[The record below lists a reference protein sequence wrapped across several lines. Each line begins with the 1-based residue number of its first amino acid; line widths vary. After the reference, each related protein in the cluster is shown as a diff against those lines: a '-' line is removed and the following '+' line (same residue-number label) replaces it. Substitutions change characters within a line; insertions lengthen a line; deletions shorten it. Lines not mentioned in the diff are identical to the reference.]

1 MSDTPSSIAI
11 RQLTPADAADYRTI
25 RLAALQGAPEA
36 FGSTYAAEA
45 GLPLQAFAD
54 RLATSVVLG
63 AYDGAR
69 VVGTVGFKAQTGAKD
84 AHKGFVWGFYVA
96 PQARGRGV
104 GRALMDGIVA
114 AATGRVEQLTL
125 SVVRTNAA
133 ALALYA
139 QCGFTPY
146 GVEPRALKSAQ
157 GYADEV
163 LMVRF
168 LPV

>member
-1 MSDTPSSIAI
+1 M
-11 RQLTPADAADYRTI
+11 
-25 RLAALQGAPEA
+25 
-36 FGSTYAAEA
+36 
-45 GLPLQAFAD
+45 
-54 RLATSVVLG
+54 VLG
-63 AYDGAR
+63 AYDGA
-69 VVGTVGFKAQTGAKD
+69 GIAGMVGFKAQTGARH
-84 AHKGFVWGFYVA
+84 AQKGFVGGYVA
-96 PQARGRGV
+96 PRARGRGV

-139 QCGFTPY
+139 QCGFTAY
-146 GVEPRALKSAQ
+146 GLQPRALKSAQ

-163 LMVRF
+163 RMVRF

>member
-1 MSDTPSSIAI
+1 M
-11 RQLTPADAADYRTI
+11 
-25 RLAALQGAPEA
+25 
-36 FGSTYAAEA
+36 
-45 GLPLQAFAD
+45 
-54 RLATSVVLG
+54 
-63 AYDGAR
+63 
-69 VVGTVGFKAQTGAKD
+69 
-84 AHKGFVWGFYVA
+84 WGGYVA
-96 PQARGRGV
+96 LRARGRGV

-139 QCGFTPY
+139 QCGFTAY
-146 GVEPRALKSAQ
+146 GLQPRALKSAQ

-163 LMVRF
+163 RMVRF

>member
-1 MSDTPSSIAI
+1 M
-11 RQLTPADAADYRTI
+11 
-25 RLAALQGAPEA
+25 
-36 FGSTYAAEA
+36 
-45 GLPLQAFAD
+45 
-54 RLATSVVLG
+54 VLG
-63 AYDGAR
+63 AYDGA
-69 VVGTVGFKAQTGAKD
+69 GIAGMVGFKAQTGARH
-84 AHKGFVWGFYVA
+84 AQKGFVGGYVA
-96 PQARGRGV
+96 LRARGRGV

-139 QCGFTPY
+139 QCGFTAY
-146 GVEPRALKSAQ
+146 GLQPRALKSAQ

-163 LMVRF
+163 RMVRF